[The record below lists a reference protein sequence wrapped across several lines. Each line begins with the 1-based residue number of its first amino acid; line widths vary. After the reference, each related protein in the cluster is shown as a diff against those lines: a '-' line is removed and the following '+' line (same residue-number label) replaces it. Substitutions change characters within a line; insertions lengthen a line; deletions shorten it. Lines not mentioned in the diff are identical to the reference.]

1 MLNKFKFFRS
11 NRIVIWEF
19 NFNLS
24 TIEQFIKQEKYM
36 ICFQKMLENMYNS
49 FVDEYDSF
57 EMTYNKENI
66 SLKIKVAS

>member
-36 ICFQKMLENMYNS
+36 ICFQ
-49 FVDEYDSF
+49 
-57 EMTYNKENI
+57 NKERILNKNERI
-66 SLKIKVAS
+66 F